1 VRGITFGSYASAMA
15 YAQGLLTQVSTPVR
29 QYQKDVGLV
38 NDMGLGSIVCC
49 DGENMVI
56 QRVELTEATKMVS
69 VGRQVET
76 YKSAYAAIAR
86 RIDAV
91 EKIIL

>member
-1 VRGITFGSYASAMA
+1 MA